1 MCEVYLQVVVL
12 EVRNLK
18 SVQPTSIIYSTMAVD
33 NHDKLA
39 TDQVEASKPYWDT
52 QGDFT
57 TSNPLPVVKVKL
69 FCENPGMLSLD
80 DKELGKVVIHPTPL
94 SSKVSAFSPSN
105 I

>member
-1 MCEVYLQVVVL
+1 MPHILQVVVL

-18 SVQPTSIIYSTMAVD
+18 SVPATGIIYSTMQVD

-69 FCENPGMLSLD
+69 YSENPGMLSLD
-80 DKELGKVVIHPTPL
+80 DKELGKVVIKPTPL
-94 SSKVSAFSPSN
+94 SSKVDLA
-105 I
+105 